1 MDFFEREAHTRR
13 SSRWLVVLF
22 VLAVLAIVAATVVL
36 VLVLLG
42 QPANPD
48 VAVFSPI
55 NLRQQA
61 GLMSATAILVTAGMA
76 LASLFRSLALRAG
89 GGKVARELGGQL
101 IDADTRDPQLRQLQN
116 VVEEVALASGVP
128 VPEIYVLE
136 QEEGINAFAAGNSA
150 ADAAIAVT
158 RGTLDKLSRDEL
170 QGVIAHEFSHI
181 LNGDMRLN
189 IKLMGLVFG
198 ILVLAIVGQ
207 RILFGAFFF
216 GGAGGRRRD
225 NNAGAIMAIGIGLL
239 AIGYIGM
246 FFARWIKAAVA
257 RQRESLADASAVQFT
272 RQTDGIAGALKKI
285 AVYSD
290 GSLLQAHSEEVSH
303 MLFGDGAARNMFA
316 THPPLMERI
325 RAIEPNFQEE
335 ELKTLAEKLQR
346 EAERDQPAP
355 ATARSQDSGGAAP
368 FDADTLINRIGQVD
382 GQTLAVATAVSG
394 SLPPPLLRAARKA
407 DSAPYL
413 MLLLLLDADDGV
425 RDKQL
430 QLIRQHLGDR
440 GAQRLLDLMA
450 EHGPP
455 NAAHRLPLLDAA
467 LPGLKRRSPKQLAG
481 FIDLVDELS
490 EADNHISPF
499 EFMLMQI
506 LRAYLRDVRQPPKQ
520 GNAALN
526 RCQDAATITL
536 AALAHFG
543 NAGNGDAAQA
553 AYNAGAEALKQE
565 GAAPWPDTA
574 DWPSTLRQS
583 LEQLDRLAACDKRRV
598 VHAWIT
604 AALQDKTVVTAE
616 LELLRAFCV
625 AVHVPMPPLHQESAP
640 PK

>member
-1 MDFFEREAHTRR
+1 MDFFEREAQTRR

-42 QPANPD
+42 QPANPR
-48 VAVFSPI
+48 VALFSPF

-61 GLMSATAILVTAGMA
+61 GLMAATAILVTAGMA
-76 LASLFRSLALRAG
+76 LASLVRSLSLRAG

-116 VVEEVALASGVP
+116 VVEEVALAAGVP

-207 RILFGAFFF
+207 RILFGAFLF
-216 GGAGGRRRD
+216 GGGGGRRRD
-225 NNAGAIMAIGIGLL
+225 NNAGAIMAIGVGLL

-290 GSLLQAHSEEVSH
+290 GSLLQTHSEEVSH

-325 RAIEPNFQEE
+325 RAIEPGFQEQ
-335 ELKTLAEKLQR
+335 ELEALATKLQR
-346 EAERDQPAP
+346 EAAREQPTTT
-355 ATARSQDSGGAAP
+355 TAQSQDRGDAAA

-382 GQTLAVATAVSG
+382 GQTLATAAALSG
-394 SLPPPLLRAARKA
+394 SLPQPLLQAARKT

-413 MLLLLLDADDGV
+413 VLLLLLDTDTDV
-425 RDKQL
+425 RNRQL

-450 EHGPP
+450 EHRPP
-455 NAAHRLPLLDAA
+455 DAAHRPPLLDAA
-467 LPGLKRRSPKQLAG
+467 LPGLKRRSPKQLSD
-481 FIDLVDELS
+481 FLDLVDSLS
-490 EADNHISPF
+490 EADNRISPF

-506 LRAYLRDVRQPPKQ
+506 LRTYLRDVRQPPKP
-520 GNAALN
+520 GNAALA
-526 RCQDAATITL
+526 RCQDAAAVTL

-543 NAGNGDAAQA
+543 NADAPDAAQA
-553 AYNAGAEALKQE
+553 AYAAGAEPLQLTAT
-565 GAAPWPDTA
+565 APWPDTP
-574 DWPSTLRQS
+574 DWPTQLGQA
-583 LEQLDRLAACDKRRV
+583 LQQLDRLAAQDKRRL
-598 VHAWIT
+598 VHAWMT
-604 AALQDKTVVTAE
+604 AAVQDKTVVTAE

-625 AVHVPMPPLHQESAP
+625 AVHVPMPPLREAP
-640 PK
+640 AAQT